1 MVSRSLSYALRLQG
15 ETDPSLPRVF
25 GALSRELQ
33 STQAEIGQVRERQMR
48 LNRELR
54 GVERGSE
61 EYERLQGEIEEAR
74 RDMSRLTGQL
84 DRQQE
89 SWGRLNRRSER
100 FRNITLAGF
109 AALGAGVG
117 GLILQIDQL
126 GESSAQILSISN
138 ATGLAV
144 EEVER
149 LQRVVGL
156 VGQDLDIGDFNE
168 LSIRLGE
175 IRQEAEKETPA
186 RGALEALGLTAR
198 EVSTR
203 DLPLIIERLQQV
215 GDVQRRAF
223 LADEI
228 LGGTLAERLIPALD
242 IPQEQLDRLNEV
254 PAISREQREQFAA
267 ARVELEAFKQSFQLT
282 GAAVGSAFLPRMTEA
297 LEAVQPLV
305 LGFSRFASE
314 HPNVLA
320 ALAAIAAGTVA
331 LTGIIWAANTARA
344 VAAALTPG
352 VGWAALGAAAIIG
365 GGVFAAG
372 AAALG
377 QGQTALAEGFDT
389 QERLTGG
396 IRQAAYEGTR
406 EGGQETADA
415 LMRSQE
421 RTLENILPRFECL
434 EERIEDRRELPP
446 ERRLPP
452 PSSPA
457 TPEVP
462 VEELYVDLPVR
473 IIPESDIEGGRSDL
487 ERHFALSRQRRV
499 QAVLDDIAANEAAVP
514 TGEITSLERPLD
526 ERDLVALSRL
536 DPNPG
541 LRSELQERARR
552 FDFAP
557 SPWERP
563 SDEGGGGDRGAQ
575 DRTRRPFEQLYRL
588 DPADSAASP
597 ERTLDEQ
604 GTRLNG
610 AGVPV
615 AAAVPVDRPPDVVTP
630 AEQRQRYGPDR
641 EVRPIQQGDT
651 IIYQTNN
658 IQTTDT
664 AEEVLAEM
672 RDAERRA
679 GRGE

>member
-1 MVSRSLSYALRLQG
+1 MVSRSLSYALKLQG

-25 GALSRELQ
+25 GTLSRELQ
-33 STQAEIGQVRERQMR
+33 QTQSDIGRVRETQQR
-48 LNRELR
+48 LTRELR

-61 EYERLQGEIEEAR
+61 EYERLQSEIEGSR
-74 RDMSRLTGQL
+74 REMSRLTGQL
-84 DRQQE
+84 DQQQD
-89 SWGRLNRRSER
+89 SWQRLNQRSER
-100 FRNITLAGF
+100 FRNVTLAGF

-117 GLILQIDQL
+117 GLLLQIDRL

-144 EEVER
+144 EDVER

-198 EVSTR
+198 DVSTR
-203 DLPLIIERLQQV
+203 DLPLIIDRLQQV

-242 IPQEQLDRLNEV
+242 IPQEQLDRLNQV

-267 ARVELEAFKQSFQLT
+267 ARVELEAFKSSFQLT

-305 LGFSRFASE
+305 VGFSRFASE

-352 VGWAALGAAAIIG
+352 VGWAALGAAAVIG

-389 QERLTGG
+389 QERLTSG
-396 IRQAAYEGTR
+396 IQQAAYQGTR
-406 EGGQETADA
+406 EGGEETADA

-434 EERIEDRRELPP
+434 EERIDRRGEELPP
-446 ERRLPP
+446 ERRLPA
-452 PSSPA
+452 PSSPT

-462 VEELYVDLPVR
+462 DEDLFVQLPVR
-473 IIPESDIEGGRSDL
+473 IAPGSDRDGEMSAL

-499 QAVLDDIAANEAAVP
+499 QAVLDDIAANEAPVP

-526 ERDLVALSRL
+526 ERDLAALSRL
-536 DPNPG
+536 EPNRG
-541 LRSELQERARR
+541 LRSELQDRARR
-552 FDFAP
+552 FQFGQQPEEVPPAP
-557 SPWERP
+557 
-563 SDEGGGGDRGAQ
+563 AQ
-575 DRTRRPFEQLYRL
+575 GPFDQLYRL
-588 DPADSAASP
+588 D
-597 ERTLDEQ
+597 
-604 GTRLNG
+604 
-610 AGVPV
+610 
-615 AAAVPVDRPPDVVTP
+615 
-630 AEQRQRYGPDR
+630 
-641 EVRPIQQGDT
+641 QGDT
-651 IIYQTNN
+651 IIHQTNN
-658 IQTTDT
+658 IQTTET

-672 RDAERRA
+672 QDAERRA

>member
-1 MVSRSLSYALRLQG
+1 MVSRSLSYAIKLQG
-15 ETDPSLPRVF
+15 ETDPSLPRAF
-25 GALSRELQ
+25 GSVSRELRQ
-33 STQAEIGQVRERQMR
+33 TQEDIGRVRETQQR

-61 EYERLQGEIEEAR
+61 EYERIQGEIEQTR
-74 RDMSRLTGQL
+74 RDISRLTGQL
-84 DRQQE
+84 DRQQD
-89 SWGRLNRRSER
+89 SWRRLNERSDR
-100 FRNITLAGF
+100 YRNITLGGF

-117 GLILQIDQL
+117 GLILQIDRL

-198 EVSTR
+198 DVSTR

-254 PAISREQREQFAA
+254 PAITREQREQFAA
-267 ARVELEAFKQSFQLT
+267 ARVDLQRFKQSFELT

-297 LEAVQPLV
+297 LDAVQPLV
-305 LGFSRFASE
+305 IGFANFASE

-320 ALAAIAAGTVA
+320 ALAAIAAATVT

-352 VGWAALGAAAIIG
+352 VGWAALGAAAVIG

-377 QGQTALAEGFDT
+377 QGRSALAEGFDA
-389 QERLTGG
+389 QERLTSGVE
-396 IRQAAYEGTR
+396 QAAYQGTR

-434 EERIEDRRELPP
+434 EERIDRQGEATEGQGVPP

-457 TPEVP
+457 IPDVPEEDLFVQ
-462 VEELYVDLPVR
+462 LPVR
-473 IIPESDIEGGRSDL
+473 IEPGSDREGEMSDL

-499 QAVLDDIAANEAAVP
+499 LAVLDDIAANDAPVP
-514 TGEITSLERPLD
+514 TSEIVSLRQPLD

-536 DPNPG
+536 EPNRG
-541 LRSELQERARR
+541 LRSELNDRARR
-552 FDFAP
+552 LDFAP
-557 SPWERP
+557 SPWERETP
-563 SDEGGGGDRGAQ
+563 PGRREFTPAQRAFDEALGQRQAEPVQRDLTPAQRAFGQALDQQYRGGDTIRHG
-575 DRTRRPFEQLYRL
+575 DT
-588 DPADSAASP
+588 
-597 ERTLDEQ
+597 
-604 GTRLNG
+604 
-610 AGVPV
+610 V
-615 AAAVPVDRPPDVVTP
+615 
-630 AEQRQRYGPDR
+630 
-641 EVRPIQQGDT
+641 QGDT

-658 IQTTDT
+658 IQTTQT
-664 AEEVLAEM
+664 AEEVIAEM

-679 GRGE
+679 ARGE